1 MTIKNREQIIDELV
15 EMLIQF
21 DLDCNSY
28 DTDVYLYLD
37 DDGNAELD
45 TFVNPGGN
53 SWLNDDHYT
62 IYTDRQRYDSFLDY
76 WTSIDEIADYL
87 EIPVEQLIE
96 ETRNYFDYDEDDDI
110 EYADVFRFINE
121 SDYDYNDRL
130 FDMYADDLRDYYI
143 NDYYDHA
150 ELIISRFEDE
160 YDEEEDY

>member
-21 DLDCNSY
+21 DINCNQY

-37 DDGNAELD
+37 DEGNAELD

-53 SWLNDDHYT
+53 SWLDDDHYT

-76 WTSIDEIADYL
+76 WTSIGEIADSL
-87 EIPVEQLIE
+87 EILEEQLIK
-96 ETRNYFDYDEDDDI
+96 ETRDFLGYDEDDDI
-110 EYADVFRFINE
+110 EYWDVCKFI
-121 SDYDYNDRL
+121 SDSDFNYYDIL
-130 FDMYADDLRDYYI
+130 FDIYAEDLRDYYI

-150 ELIISRFEDE
+150 ENIIERFENEFD
-160 YDEEEDY
+160 EEDY